1 MILKCIFLFYS
12 SKQALS
18 YDYEENPQP
27 KQYLFRGSKL
37 EYDKNE
43 NLNFKKQPPI
53 KSGTNNHFVTKANL
67 NNMNSE
73 YFETK
78 PNMNQF

>member
-1 MILKCIFLFYS
+1 MTLKCIFYFIQRR
-12 SKQALS
+12 QALS

-43 NLNFKKQPPI
+43 NLKSKK
-53 KSGTNNHFVTKANL
+53 
-67 NNMNSE
+67 
-73 YFETK
+73 
-78 PNMNQF
+78 